1 MAEYYTEFRDKRIF
15 EPAKDDLERL
25 RYVCQGIEEK
35 KNDRTLFVFVAGSLP
50 GIPSLIY
57 VHAVSLDNER
67 LAYNCWLY

>member
-35 KNDRTLFVFVAGSLP
+35 KKTNDRTLFVFVAGSLP

-57 VHAVSLDNER
+57 VRVYAMLFP
-67 LAYNCWLY
+67 